1 MGLVALSNQHVDGQV
16 RNALIGRIIV
26 PWMIRCAGGNRKRL
40 LSGKVRTTRTAVG
53 LGPWAEVRTDLNRY
67 GFLDMG

>member
-1 MGLVALSNQHVDGQV
+1 MV
-16 RNALIGRIIV
+16 RS
-26 PWMIRCAGGNRKRL
+26 AGGNRKRL